1 MRLSKNF
8 VLSEFLKSNVAK
20 RLGIELNPS
29 KDEIRNLQ
37 LLVNNV
43 LQPLRNRIGSIRIN
57 SGYRNLAVNTAIGG
71 SKTSQHMQGQ
81 AADICFIENGAKNN
95 KKIFDT
101 ILKLDIEFDQMINE
115 FDYSWIHISFN
126 NKNNRKMLLEAYR
139 NEKGKTAYRKVKQ
152 YKAI

>member
-1 MRLSKNF
+1 MLA
-8 VLSEFLKSNVAK
+8 EFLKSNVAK

-43 LQPLRNRIGSIRIN
+43 LQPLRNNLGSIRIN

-71 SKTSQHMQGQ
+71 SKTSQHMQGK
-81 AADICFIENGAKNN
+81 AADICYMENGKKNN
-95 KKIFDT
+95 KKIFDA
-101 ILKLDIEFDQMINE
+101 IIKLNIEFDQMINE

-126 NKNNRKMLLEAYR
+126 NKNNRKVLLEAY
-139 NEKGKTAYRKVKQ
+139 NNNGKTAYKRIKDYRVL
-152 YKAI
+152 